1 MHTFLTRGNALLTF
15 TLSVLAA
22 LTFGCFLTTALNA
35 YSATATINTVRV
47 LV

>member
-15 TLSVLAA
+15 TLSVLAG
-22 LTFGCFLTTALNA
+22 LTFFCFLSTALNA
-35 YSATATINTVRV
+35 YSTTATIDTVKV